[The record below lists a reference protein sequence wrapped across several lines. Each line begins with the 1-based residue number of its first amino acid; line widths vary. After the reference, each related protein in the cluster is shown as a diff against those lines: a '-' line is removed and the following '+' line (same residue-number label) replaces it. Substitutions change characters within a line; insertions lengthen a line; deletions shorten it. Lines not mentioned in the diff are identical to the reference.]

1 MVKTEDIAKILV
13 VLLLGLGFTVLI
25 AGLQIQGTSSI
36 PGFGGDSGE
45 SSGQK
50 YDFSSSVTVSSTG
63 TGVEF
68 SRSSYQQS
76 ITESGLFGGLS
87 FSRSIGDIQA
97 SLITAESVRVK
108 YFLNGPVTRNISQVD
123 ELGDIRRFADSKE
136 SSFNAKNLPCG
147 NYVLH
152 MNLLTSQGEQDYF
165 KRNVDIQ
172 CETNGGG
179 Q

>member
-1 MVKTEDIAKILV
+1 MVKAEDFAKILV
-13 VLLLGLGFTVLI
+13 VLSLGLGFTVFI
-25 AGLQIQGTSSI
+25 AGLQLQGTSGI
-36 PGFGGDSGE
+36 PGIGEGGGE
-45 SSGQK
+45 SSQQL

-68 SRSSYQQS
+68 ARDTYQQS

-87 FSRSIGDIQA
+87 FSRSLGDIEA

-108 YFLNGPVTRNISQVD
+108 YFLNGPVSRNISQVD
-123 ELGDIRRFADSKE
+123 ELGDIRRFADSKK

-152 MNLLTSQGEQDYF
+152 MNLVTSQGEVDYF
-165 KRNVDIQ
+165 RRNIDIM
-172 CETNGGG
+172 CEQSGGG

>member
-1 MVKTEDIAKILV
+1 
-13 VLLLGLGFTVLI
+13 VLSLGLGFTVLI

-36 PGFGGDSGE
+36 PGFGGDSGD
-45 SSGQK
+45 SVQK

-68 SRSSYQQS
+68 SRSTYEQS

-123 ELGDIRRFADSKE
+123 ELGDIRRLADSKE

-152 MNLLTSQGEQDYF
+152 MNLVTSQGEQDYF

-172 CETNGGG
+172 CESSGGG
-179 Q
+179 E